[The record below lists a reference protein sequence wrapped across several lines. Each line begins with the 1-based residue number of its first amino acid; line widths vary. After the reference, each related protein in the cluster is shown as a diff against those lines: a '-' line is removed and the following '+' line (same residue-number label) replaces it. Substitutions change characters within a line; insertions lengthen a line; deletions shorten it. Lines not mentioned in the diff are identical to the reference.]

1 MGYPTIDY
9 FNKVVKNA
17 KNIRQQEVRL
27 STDQA
32 LMLALEIAQLMSV
45 KFPTEVQK
53 EDTSISKEA
62 LFDGGKF

>member
-1 MGYPTIDY
+1 
-9 FNKVVKNA
+9 
-17 KNIRQQEVRL
+17 
-27 STDQA
+27 
-32 LMLALEIAQLMSV
+32 MLALEIAQLMSV